1 MRLYLVDI
9 FELLLTIQ
17 RMEDIKVRV
26 GQQIREAR
34 KVKGLTLKEAGQIV
48 GVAESTFSLY
58 EKGKQNL
65 TLDTLQ
71 KIAEAFGVKFET
83 AFK

>member
-1 MRLYLVDI
+1 MD
-9 FELLLTIQ
+9 
-17 RMEDIKVRV
+17 DIKVRV

-34 KVKGLTLKEAGQIV
+34 KAKGFTLKEAGQIV

-65 TLDTLQ
+65 TLETLQ
-71 KIAEAFGVKFET
+71 KIAEALGVKFET